1 MLTVKEFQKIHQ
13 FLTPE
18 ALYINYVEHCRK
30 EVDQLKRE
38 LLTIEHNFVKT
49 VTSKELIDN
58 CRNLFNDGKQEEC
71 NKCL

>member
-1 MLTVKEFQKIHQ
+1 MLTAKEFQQIHQ

-38 LLTIEHNFVKT
+38 LLTIEHNFVKM
-49 VTSKELIDN
+49 VTSKELIDD
-58 CRNLFNDGKQEEC
+58 CRGLFDDGEE
-71 NKCL
+71 